1 MKRFINYLLSS
12 FFLATLVVGQV
23 TTPEPKEVTPT
34 LISVQDVRARMDSDS
49 VLIVDVR
56 TPQEFTGPLGHID
69 GAVLI
74 PLQELKQRLPELEQY
89 RQEEIIVVCR
99 SGRRSGKAAIL
110 MEKKGFKALSMDGG
124 MLKWNSEK

>member
-110 MEKKGFKALSMDGG
+110 MEKKGFKALSIDGG